1 MGRESDGLAM
11 ISGDHPVIRVLSG
24 LGVPYELIEIDPTFA
39 DTAAFCEKYGY
50 RADHSGNTIVVASR
64 KEPKKYVACV
74 ALATT
79 RLDVNNR
86 VRKLLGVSKASFA
99 TAEEMRSLTGMEVG
113 GVTPFS
119 LPESIPLYV
128 DERIMDLEY
137 VILGGGSR
145 DFKVKISPDVFLK
158 LGGRVVSDLA
168 RPAGGNA

>member
-1 MGRESDGLAM
+1 M
-11 ISGDHPVIRVLSG
+11 ISRDHPVIRVLSG
-24 LGVPYELIEIDPTFA
+24 IGLPYELIEIDPAFA
-39 DTAAFCEKYGY
+39 DTLAFCEKYGY
-50 RADHSGNTIVVASR
+50 RPEHSGNTIIVASR

-99 TAEEMRSLTGMEVG
+99 TAEEMQGLTGMEVG

-119 LPESIPLYV
+119 LPDAIPLYV
-128 DERIMDLEY
+128 DERIMDLEF

-158 LGGRVVSDLA
+158 LDGRVVSDLA
-168 RPAGGNA
+168 RPAAG